1 MMKSMKDILKILVTV
16 TLINNIHVPVAWADV
31 LPPGESPVN
40 YCFKIANID
49 KYPKYFLIAHV
60 KSQNPNLPTSNR
72 ILRSGKCLGLNGYR
86 EYSDIYAIKK
96 TLLKS
101 QDIVKSEEGESIK
114 DLNSK
119 KALLIP
125 AKNSITSL
133 RLLPDR
139 YGIKEV
145 ADVLEI
151 VAIAPKSL
159 DLRYKEVVYT
169 SKQGNSETKAYQVQ
183 DTRPL
188 PSLSKNLNWF
198 NLIIPG
204 ISLVGITMV
213 YKKIKFG
220 NKQN

>member
-1 MMKSMKDILKILVTV
+1 MKSLKDILKILVAV
-16 TLINNIHVPVAWADV
+16 TLINYIQLPVAWADV

-40 YCFKIANID
+40 YCFQIANLD
-49 KYPKYFLIAHV
+49 KYPNYLLIAHI

-72 ILRSGKCLGLNGYR
+72 ILQSGKCFGLNGYR

-96 TLLKS
+96 SLLKS

-125 AKNSITSL
+125 AKNSIISL

-188 PSLSKNLNWF
+188 PSFSKKLNLF

-204 ISLVGITMV
+204 ISLTGMMMV
-213 YKKIKFG
+213 YQKLKSDK
-220 NKQN
+220 KQN

>member
-1 MMKSMKDILKILVTV
+1 MKSLKDILKILVTV
-16 TLINNIHVPVAWADV
+16 TLINYIQLPVAWADV
-31 LPPGESPVN
+31 LSPGESPVS
-40 YCFKIANID
+40 YCFKIANLD
-49 KYPKYFLIAHV
+49 KYPNYLLIAHI
-60 KSQNPNLPTSNR
+60 KSQNPNLPTYNR
-72 ILRSGKCLGLNGYR
+72 ILQSGKCLGLNGYR
-86 EYSDIYAIKK
+86 EYSDVYAIKK
-96 TLLKS
+96 SLLKF

-125 AKNSITSL
+125 AKNSIKSL

-159 DLRYKEVVYT
+159 DLKYKEVVYT

-188 PSLSKNLNWF
+188 PSWSKTLNWF
-198 NLIIPG
+198 NLIILG
-204 ISLVGITMV
+204 ISLVGIMMA
-213 YKKIKFG
+213 YKKLKFD

>member
-1 MMKSMKDILKILVTV
+1 MKSPKDILKILVTV
-16 TLINNIHVPVAWADV
+16 TLINYIQLPVAWADV

-40 YCFKIANID
+40 YCFQITNLD
-49 KYPKYFLIAHV
+49 KYPNYFLIAYI
-60 KSQNPNLPTSNR
+60 KSQNPNLPTYNR
-72 ILRSGKCLGLNGYR
+72 ILQSGKCLGLNGYR

-96 TLLKS
+96 ALLKS
-101 QDIVKSEEGESIK
+101 QDIVKSEEGEAIK

-125 AKNSITSL
+125 AKTSITSL
-133 RLLPDR
+133 RLLPDK

-169 SKQGNSETKAYQVQ
+169 SKEGNSETKAYQVQ

-188 PSLSKNLNWF
+188 PSFSNKLNLF

-213 YKKIKFG
+213 YKKLKFD
-220 NKQN
+220 KTQN

>member
-1 MMKSMKDILKILVTV
+1 
-16 TLINNIHVPVAWADV
+16 
-31 LPPGESPVN
+31 
-40 YCFKIANID
+40 
-49 KYPKYFLIAHV
+49 
-60 KSQNPNLPTSNR
+60 PNLPTYNR
-72 ILRSGKCLGLNGYR
+72 ILQSGKCLGLNGYR
-86 EYSDIYAIKK
+86 EYSDVYAIKK
-96 TLLKS
+96 SLLKF

-125 AKNSITSL
+125 AKNSIKSL

-159 DLRYKEVVYT
+159 DLKYKEVVYT

-188 PSLSKNLNWF
+188 PSWSKTLNWF

-204 ISLVGITMV
+204 IS
-213 YKKIKFG
+213 
-220 NKQN
+220 

>member
-1 MMKSMKDILKILVTV
+1 MKYLKDILKILVAV
-16 TLINNIHVPVAWADV
+16 TLINYIQLPVAWADV
-31 LPPGESPVN
+31 LSPGESQVD
-40 YCFKIANID
+40 YCFKIANLD
-49 KYPKYFLIAHV
+49 KYSNYFLIAHIQ
-60 KSQNPNLPTSNR
+60 SQNPNLPTSNK
-72 ILRSGKCLGLNGYR
+72 IIQSGKCLGLNGYR

-101 QDIVKSEEGESIK
+101 QDIVKSKEGDSIK

-119 KALLIP
+119 KTLLIP

-139 YGIKEV
+139 YGIKQV

-159 DLRYKEVVYT
+159 DLKYKEVVYT

-188 PSLSKNLNWF
+188 PSFNKKLNLF

-204 ISLVGITMV
+204 ISLAGMMMV
-213 YKKIKFG
+213 YQKLKSDK
-220 NKQN
+220 KQN